1 MLSILLFNASRFN
14 GCRYCARVLI
24 TALLIAGATTQQL
37 TAQEITT
44 VDDSSANTDN
54 SQQEIPAYL
63 KTPRA
68 AFEHFVSAMT
78 RAKSGHARAL
88 VEALEALDLS
98 DVNPLV
104 RAEKGSE
111 IAWML
116 LSVLERAGLT
126 EANDIPTQET
136 GDVFTLGQFDSGEI
150 KIAYS
155 ENLGWRFS
163 ANSIDN
169 LQPILDE
176 TTATTRANNASDSA
190 ERYLPLSVRIRQIM
204 PANLKR
210 KTFALEQWQWIGIL
224 LTILLGFVLDKL
236 VALLLRL
243 GARSWKHRMPSSTY
257 QDVDD
262 AILRPLGLMAMALV
276 WWAGLNLMG
285 LPSNVLV
292 VLLVSVKF
300 LTCLSA
306 VWSAYRLV
314 DLLRAFLMDKA
325 QTTQSK
331 LDDALVPL
339 LTKTVKVFVT
349 VMGIIFIAENLD
361 VDVTSLLAGLGLG
374 GLAFALAAK
383 DVAGNLFGS
392 ITVLLDQ
399 TFHVG
404 DWVVIGDVEGTVEK
418 IGFRSTRIRT
428 FYNSLVSVPNSG
440 LITANVDNMG
450 QREFRR
456 LSCKLAIAYDTP
468 PDRIDAFCEGIRE
481 IVRLHP
487 YMRKDNFHVY
497 FNEMGAA
504 SLNILVYVFWKV
516 PNWATELRERH
527 RFLLDCL
534 RLAKRLGVEYAFP
547 TQTLHLIDTKAGPPD
562 TEEGEFSP
570 ASSDAA
576 KRRGLAE
583 ARSIVA
589 RTTGLDVVPPPVILG
604 EKVGGNDGE

>member
-1 MLSILLFNASRFN
+1 MSPIDFCILNRT
-14 GCRYCARVLI
+14 ARLG
-24 TALLIAGATTQQL
+24 ALLLAFVLFGHMSPGFAQDAAVTGGATES
-37 TAQEITT
+37 ASEEI
-44 VDDSSANTDN
+44 V
-54 SQQEIPAYL
+54 IPESN
-63 KTPRA
+63 KNPRA
-68 AFEHFVSAMT
+68 LMSFFLSAMED
-78 RAKSGHARAL
+78 AKNGDAS
-88 VEALEALDLS
+88 ALERAALTLDLT

-104 RAEKGSE
+104 RAEKGGE
-111 IAWML
+111 LAWTL
-116 LSVLERAGLT
+116 LNVLERGKLTSVKRISNREEGVPFEVGKFDAGPIAISFN
-126 EANDIPTQET
+126 ENT
-136 GDVFTLGQFDSGEI
+136 GWHFDKQTL
-150 KIAYS
+150 A
-155 ENLGWRFS
+155 LLP
-163 ANSIDN
+163 AM
-169 LQPILDE
+169 LDE
-176 TTATTRANNASDSA
+176 LSASEDKDVDSSPA
-190 ERYLPLSVRIRQIM
+190 ESYLPLSVRIRQMM
-204 PANLKR
+204 PANLKE
-210 KTFALEQWQWIGIL
+210 KSFALEHWQWIGIL
-224 LTILLGFVLDKL
+224 ATILLGFILDKL
-236 VALLLRL
+236 VSLMLRVTV
-243 GARSWKHRMPSSTY
+243 RSWKGRVASGAY
-257 QDVDD
+257 QHVDN
-262 AILRPLGLMAMALV
+262 AILRPFGLMAMAMV

-285 LPSNVLV
+285 LPANVLV

-306 VWSAYRLV
+306 VWGAYRLV
-314 DLLRAFLMDKA
+314 DLLGAFLTDKA
-325 QTTQSK
+325 QATQSK

-440 LITANVDNMG
+440 LITTSVDNMG
-450 QREFRR
+450 KREFRR
-456 LSCKLAIAYDTP
+456 LSCKLSIAYDTP
-468 PDRIDAFCEGIRE
+468 PDRIEAFCEGLRE

-497 FNEMGAA
+497 LNELGAA
-504 SLNILVYVFWKV
+504 SLDILIYVFWKT

-547 TQTLHLIDTKAGPPD
+547 TQTLHMIQAEGGPPPV
-562 TEEGEFSP
+562 EEGEFSP
-570 ASSDAA
+570 LASESDA
-576 KRRGLAE
+576 KRRGLEE
-583 ARSIVA
+583 ARSIVGQ
-589 RTTGLDVVPPPVILG
+589 TTGLDSVPPPVILG
-604 EKVGGNDGE
+604 ENMGDEDGE